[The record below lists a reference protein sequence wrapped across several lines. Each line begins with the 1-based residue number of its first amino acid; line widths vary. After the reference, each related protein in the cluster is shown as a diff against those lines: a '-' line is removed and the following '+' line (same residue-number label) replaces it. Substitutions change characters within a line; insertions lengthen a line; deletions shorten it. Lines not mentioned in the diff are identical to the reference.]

1 MKFLGIQMLLHEK
14 SEIKSYSK
22 QPQVDDLAF
31 LKLQNPK
38 SHLAVSPFTEIII
51 LSNGLKLLLI
61 YSVQFQQL

>member
-1 MKFLGIQMLLHEK
+1 MNIPGIQTALLVK

-38 SHLAVSPFTEIII
+38 AQLALSSFTEIII
-51 LSNGLKLLLI
+51 LSDGLKLLFI
-61 YSVQFQQL
+61 